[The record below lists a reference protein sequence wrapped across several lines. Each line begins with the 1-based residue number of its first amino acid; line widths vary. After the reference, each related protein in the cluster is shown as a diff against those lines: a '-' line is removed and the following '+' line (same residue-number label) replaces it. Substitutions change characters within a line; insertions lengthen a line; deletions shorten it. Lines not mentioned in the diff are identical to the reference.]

1 MKIAVIQFPGSNCE
15 KETNQALK
23 RVGLEP
29 VNFLWNE
36 PVKKLEK
43 CHGFVIVGGFSYE
56 DRSRAGVIAAMDPI
70 MKVLAKQAKKGKP
83 VLGICNG
90 AQILLEC
97 GIVPGV
103 KGGKVAMALTE
114 NKRVQDDKVVGTGF
128 YNDWIHMRQ
137 HAAAHTCAFNQG
149 LSQEEILRV
158 PIAHAQGRFV
168 MSSVLLKEIKEKGL
182 IAFQYCNDAGEVVD
196 EFPVNPNGSI
206 ANIAAVTNYA
216 GNVMAMMPH
225 PERTGAGDAIF
236 SSMRDYI
243 EEKEE
248 VRKGELSYQ
257 CDDVALENYSNT
269 DHQLFVDLVLT
280 DNEALS
286 VQVALQGQGI
296 NVNVKRYTHWQVQCE
311 RDVLDKVKRSEELY
325 NPKKEF
331 LIEPDFSS
339 NLSMRFLL
347 VQQYEDFVGQ
357 QKFQLL
363 ANHFEIYGIKSIRKG
378 VVWAIEVIDGDVQE
392 TFDKVL
398 ATGLLYNSISQQAHL
413 LIGA

>member
-23 RVGLEP
+23 RAGLEP
-29 VNFLWNE
+29 INFLWNE

-43 CHGFVIVGGFSYE
+43 CDGFVIVGGFSYE
-56 DRSRAGVIAAMDPI
+56 DRSRAGVIAAMDPV
-70 MKVLAKQAKKGKP
+70 MKVLAKQAAKGKP
-83 VLGICNG
+83 ILGICNG

-97 GIVPGV
+97 GLVPGV
-103 KGGKVAMALTE
+103 KDDKVVMALTE

-128 YNDWIHMRQ
+128 YNNWIHMRQ
-137 HAAAHTCAFNQG
+137 HSLAHATAFNQG
-149 LSQEEILRV
+149 LTQDEVLRV

-168 MSSVLLKEIKEKGL
+168 MSSVLLKEVNEKGL
-182 IAFQYCNDAGEVVD
+182 IAFQYCDGAGVVVD
-196 EFPVNPNGSI
+196 EFPINPNGSI
-206 ANIAAVTNYA
+206 ASIAAVTNYA

-225 PERTGAGDAIF
+225 PERTGVGDAIF

-248 VRKGELSYQ
+248 VRKGELSYKHS
-257 CDDVALENYSNT
+257 DTPLEKHNAT
-269 DHQLFVDLVLT
+269 DHQLLVELVLT
-280 DNEALS
+280 DNAALS
-286 VQVALQGQGI
+286 VQMALQAQAV
-296 NVNVKRYTHWQVQCE
+296 NVKVKRYTHWQVQCSD
-311 RDVLDKVKRSEELY
+311 DVLDKIKCSEELY

-339 NLSMRFLL
+339 SKSTHYLL
-347 VQQYEDFVGQ
+347 VQQNEDFVGQ

-378 VVWAIEVIDGDVQE
+378 VVWAIEVVDGDAQK

-398 ATGLLYNSISQQAHL
+398 KTGLLYNPISQQAHL
-413 LIGA
+413 LGA

>member
-15 KETNQALK
+15 KETIQALK
-23 RVGLEP
+23 RAGLEP
-29 VNFLWNE
+29 INFLWNE
-36 PVKKLEK
+36 PVKELEK

-56 DRSRAGVIAAMDPI
+56 DRSRAGVIAAMDPV
-70 MKVLAKQAKKGKP
+70 MKVLAKQAEKGKP
-83 VLGICNG
+83 ILGICNG

-97 GIVPGV
+97 GLVPGV
-103 KGGKVAMALTE
+103 KDDKVVMALTE

-128 YNDWIHMRQ
+128 YNNWIHMRS
-137 HAAAHTCAFNQG
+137 HAQAHENAFNQG
-149 LSQEEILRV
+149 MAKEDVLRV

-168 MSSVLLKEIKEKGL
+168 MSSVLLKEMNEKGL
-182 IAFQYCNDAGEVVD
+182 IAFQYCDDKGDVID

-206 ANIAAVTNYA
+206 ANIAAVTNHA

-243 EEKEE
+243 EEKEAM
-248 VRKGELSYQ
+248 RKGELSYKHS
-257 CDDVALENYSNT
+257 DALLKNYDNS
-269 DHQLFVDLVLT
+269 DHQLLVELVLT

-286 VQVALQGQGI
+286 VQMVLQAQEI
-296 NVNVKRYTHWQVQCE
+296 NVNVKRYTHWQVQCAD
-311 RDVLDKVKRSEELY
+311 DVLDKIKRSEELY

-331 LIEPDFSS
+331 LIEPDFS
-339 NLSMRFLL
+339 NNKTTRYLL
-347 VQQYEDFVGQ
+347 VQHNEDFVGQ

-378 VVWAIEVIDGDVQE
+378 VVWAIEVIEGDAQK
-392 TFDKVL
+392 TFEKAL
-398 ATGLLYNSISQQAHL
+398 KTGLFFNSISQQAYL
-413 LIGA
+413 LGA

>member
-23 RVGLEP
+23 RAGLEP

-56 DRSRAGVIAAMDPI
+56 DRSRAGVIAAMDPV
-70 MKVLAKQAKKGKP
+70 MKVLAKQAEKGKP
-83 VLGICNG
+83 ILGICNG

-97 GIVPGV
+97 GLVPGV
-103 KGGKVAMALTE
+103 KDDKVVMALTE

-128 YNDWIHMRQ
+128 YNNWIHMRQ
-137 HAAAHTCAFNQG
+137 HSLAHASAFNIG
-149 LSQEEILRV
+149 LTQDEVLRV

-168 MSSVLLKEIKEKGL
+168 MSSVLLKEINEKGL
-182 IAFQYCNDAGEVVD
+182 VAFQYCDGAGDVVD
-196 EFPVNPNGSI
+196 EFPVNPNGSV

-248 VRKGELSYQ
+248 LRKGELSYQ
-257 CDDVALENYSNT
+257 HNDALLKNYDNA
-269 DHQLFVDLVLT
+269 DHQLLVELVLT
-280 DNEALS
+280 DNAALS
-286 VQVALQGQGI
+286 VQMALQAQAI
-296 NVNVKRYTHWQVQCE
+296 NVNVKRYTHWQVQCGD
-311 RDVLDKVKRSEELY
+311 DVLDKIKRSEELY

-331 LIEPDFSS
+331 LIEPDFSNNKS
-339 NLSMRFLL
+339 TRYIL
-347 VQQYEDFVGQ
+347 VQQNEDFVGQ

-378 VVWAIEVIDGDVQE
+378 VVWAIEVIEGDAQK

-398 ATGLLYNSISQQAHL
+398 QTGLLYNPISQQAHL
-413 LIGA
+413 LGA